1 MFQVQAGRKYGQT
14 ADWWSYGVI
23 LYEMISGF
31 TPFGNNAEEENDVF
45 RDILHRKIRSGR
57 KSLYKIYFYAQLNQK
72 KLEQTYSILLTDIL
86 ELSGGQAEN

>member
-31 TPFGNNAEEENDVF
+31 TPFGNNAEEESDVF

-57 KSLYKIYFYAQLNQK
+57 
-72 KLEQTYSILLTDIL
+72 
-86 ELSGGQAEN
+86 ELF

>member
-45 RDILHRKIRSGR
+45 RDILHRKIRSN
-57 KSLYKIYFYAQLNQK
+57 L
-72 KLEQTYSILLTDIL
+72 
-86 ELSGGQAEN
+86 